1 MSADLGHINLAIVRR
16 PSHPPQWHA
25 HPLASHRQPGIHTAT
40 LIRSPA
46 RIRSPQSVRQLR
58 TSSSHSP
65 FALGLRQPCACHALP
80 SARIS
85 QSCSRPR
92 SPTGCEGMR
101 SPAGCSLYFVM
112 ALRYRASPPKS
123 RLRLRREL
131 PLPFA
136 ILQWAPLRQS
146 VRRSRAHA
154 VAHDGLHELGHPACE
169 SLVGDEFVG
178 KEAASHDG
186 IDVLAHI

>member
-112 ALRYRASPPKS
+112 APRYRASPQKS
-123 RLRLRREL
+123 PQASARAPPTLRD
-131 PLPFA
+131 PPM
-136 ILQWAPLRQS
+136 
-146 VRRSRAHA
+146 
-154 VAHDGLHELGHPACE
+154 G
-169 SLVGDEFVG
+169 
-178 KEAASHDG
+178 AASPERPPRPRARRRARWPPRARPPC
-186 IDVLAHI
+186 L